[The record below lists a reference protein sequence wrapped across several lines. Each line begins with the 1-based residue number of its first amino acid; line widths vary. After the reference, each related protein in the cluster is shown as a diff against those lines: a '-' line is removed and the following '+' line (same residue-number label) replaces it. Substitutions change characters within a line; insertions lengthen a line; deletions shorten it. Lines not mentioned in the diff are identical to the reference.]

1 MENFESTPKPEG
13 APECTVYYTPEL
25 VSKAIAELTAES
37 ARSAIEERTRRER
50 KRARVVRVRARVM
63 GFERDF
69 SQQKKSGC
77 VFVKK
82 S

>member
-1 MENFESTPKPEG
+1 MEPIDVVFKKVDFPLQEETRDDDDKFVEETIINTKQQTEG
-13 APECTVYYTPEL
+13 LE
-25 VSKAIAELTAES
+25 
-37 ARSAIEERTRRER
+37 RRER

-63 GFERDF
+63 RFERDF